1 VPPTS
6 RETQSFS
13 NKLGMHGDANVD
25 CLPMTTIYMVNY
37 WLMKSEPHVYPW
49 QQLVTD
55 GSTHWDG
62 VRNYQA
68 RNIMRD
74 KMALGDFVL
83 FYHSN
88 CKPPHVAGVAKVSK
102 EGYPDFT
109 AQNEDSKYFDPK
121 ATPDNP
127 RWMMVDIEPIS
138 ALDAIGLP
146 DLRANGD
153 LEGMPLLQ
161 RGQRLSVQTVSK
173 EHFRIVCSMG
183 GMGADEFSR
192 LSS

>member
-1 VPPTS
+1 M
-6 RETQSFS
+6 FS
-13 NKLGMHGDANVD
+13 IKLGMHGEANVD

-49 QQLVTD
+49 EQLVTD

-74 KMALGDFVL
+74 NMALGDFVL

-88 CKPPHVAGVAKVSK
+88 CKPPHVSGVAKVCK

-109 AQNEDSKYFDPK
+109 AQNEHSKYFDPK

-138 ALDAIGLP
+138 TLDAVGLP

-161 RGQRLSVQTVSK
+161 RGQRLSVQPVSE

-183 GMGADEFSR
+183 GMDADGISR